1 MSVDEPNGHKPDG
14 NTVTHGAHGARL
26 VRTNIK
32 DA

>member
-14 NTVTHGAHGARL
+14 YTVTHGAHGAL
-26 VRTNIK
+26 AHTHIK